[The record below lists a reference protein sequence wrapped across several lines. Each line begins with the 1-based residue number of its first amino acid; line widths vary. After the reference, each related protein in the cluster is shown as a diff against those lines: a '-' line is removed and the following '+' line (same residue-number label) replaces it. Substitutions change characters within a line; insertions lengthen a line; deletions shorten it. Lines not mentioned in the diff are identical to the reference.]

1 MTKRTARK
9 HMLRLSVRELIA
21 YTLRSGDLD
30 MTTFG
35 LSGPIDAI
43 HAHQVIQKS
52 RPQEYSTEITV
63 RHRMETDNFVLDIS
77 GRIDG
82 VYTYLDRV
90 IIDEIKTTRK
100 DLPSLIQQEDVYH
113 WGQAKCYAY
122 IYGKQND
129 LEMIDV
135 QLTYYHLGQ
144 NEKREV
150 RRSFRIDELEEF
162 FNALISQY
170 LEWAR
175 MIVSWTDTRNA
186 SIERLA
192 FPFETFRPGQ
202 EQMLANTE
210 AIIEQCGQL
219 LVQAPTGIGKTM
231 AVLVPSIKTITKG
244 HISQIFYLTARTTGR
259 QAAEA
264 TLDILRERGLKLKSL
279 SLTAK
284 EKMCLNTDKV
294 CNPDDC
300 PYARGHFDRVNSALH
315 DAFTHDRFTRDLI
328 INLAKKH
335 VVCPFEFALELS
347 FWVECVICDYNYVFD
362 PDVYLR
368 RFFEDGS
375 TDYVLL
381 VDEAHNLVE
390 RAREMYSAELSMHE
404 IQKLRSEL
412 RNKLRKV
419 YSVLGKINTW
429 MIKKRML
436 CEQEQKP
443 IAERESPFDLCSLLK
458 RFTKLSEEWLLLNQ
472 PTLFRVQ
479 LMDMYFRVRTFLKT
493 ADRYDRNYAT
503 CYAHTGGDLCVK
515 LFCIDPACYLRET
528 LEKFRAAI
536 FFSGTLNPMQYF
548 IESLGCDD
556 RAATLTL
563 PSPFEQDRLCVM
575 VASRVSTLFKHRTY
589 TQSAVAN
596 AIYSLVDAKK
606 GNYLVFFPSYEY
618 LKMIYD
624 MFHLLRPDITT
635 IVQSSH
641 MSEHDRERFLTE
653 FSKTEGNHLV
663 GFAVMGGVFAESIDL
678 IGERLTGAVIVSVGM
693 PAISLERELI
703 RDYFN
708 EIDGCGFAFAYQFP
722 GMIKVLQAAGR
733 VIRSE
738 TDRGVILLIDT
749 RFVRDPYRSLLP
761 QEWSIRDVAHEKAI
775 SKILEEFWH

>member
-1 MTKRTARK
+1 MTKRITRR
-9 HMLRLSVRELIA
+9 HILRLSVRELIA

-35 LSGPIDAI
+35 LSSPLDAI
-43 HAHQVIQKS
+43 HAHQMIQKS
-52 RPQEYSTEITV
+52 RPREYSREV
-63 RHRMETDNFVLDIS
+63 HVCHRIETDYFVLDLS

-82 VYTYLDRV
+82 VYIYPDRV

-100 DLPSLIQQEDVYH
+100 DLNILVQQDDRYH

-122 IYGKQND
+122 IYANQNY
-129 LEMIDV
+129 LEKIDV

-144 NEKREV
+144 HEKREV
-150 RRSFRIDELEEF
+150 LRSFVIDELEQF
-162 FNALISQY
+162 FNALVSQY
-170 LEWAR
+170 VEWAR
-175 MIVSWTDTRNA
+175 MIISWTDSRNA
-186 SIERLA
+186 SIEKLE
-192 FPFETFRPGQ
+192 FPFETFRLGQ
-202 EQMLANTE
+202 EQMLENTE
-210 AIIEQCGQL
+210 AAIQQRGQL

-231 AVLVPSIKTITKG
+231 AVLVPSIKAIAQG

-264 TLDILRERGLKLKSL
+264 TLEILRARGLKLKSL

-300 PYARGHFDRVNSALH
+300 KYARGHFDRVNSALH
-315 DAFTHDRFTRDLI
+315 DAFTRDSFSRDMV
-328 INLAKKH
+328 INLAERYR
-335 VVCPFEFALELS
+335 VCPFEFALELS
-347 FWVECVICDYNYVFD
+347 LWVECIICDYNYVFD

-368 RFFEDGS
+368 RFFEDGKE
-375 TDYVLL
+375 DYVLL
-381 VDEAHNLVE
+381 VDEAHNLID
-390 RAREMYSAELSMHE
+390 RAREMYSVELSMHQ
-404 IQKLRSEL
+404 IQKLRGEL
-412 RNKLRKV
+412 KNKLRKV

-429 MIKKRML
+429 MMKKRTL

-443 IAERESPFDLCSLLK
+443 IAEREPPLDVCSLLK
-458 RFTKLSEEWLLLNQ
+458 RLTKLSEEWLLLNQ
-472 PTLFRVQ
+472 PTQFRTQ
-479 LMDMYFRVRTFLKT
+479 LMDMYFRARTFLRT

-503 CYAHTGGDLCVK
+503 CYACTGRDLCVK
-515 LFCIDPACYLRET
+515 LFCIDPARYLRET
-528 LEKFRAAI
+528 LEKFRSAI

-556 RAATLTL
+556 TAATLTL

-575 VASRVSTLFKHRTY
+575 VASRVSTLFRHRAY
-589 TQSAVAN
+589 TQSAAAN
-596 AIYSLVDAKK
+596 AICSLVDAKK

-618 LKMIYD
+618 MKMIYD

-635 IVQSSH
+635 LVQSSH
-641 MSEHDRERFLTE
+641 MSEQDREQFLRE
-653 FSKTEGNHLV
+653 FDQTKGNHLV

-678 IGERLTGAVIVSVGM
+678 IGERLTGAVIVGVGM
-693 PAISLERELI
+693 PGISLERELM
-703 RDYFN
+703 RNYFD
-708 EIDGCGFAFAYQFP
+708 EIDGRGFAFAYQFP

-761 QEWSIRDVAHEKAI
+761 KEWSIKDVTHEKAI
-775 SKILEEFWH
+775 GKILEEFWH

>member
-1 MTKRTARK
+1 
-9 HMLRLSVRELIA
+9 MLRLSVRELIA

-35 LSGPIDAI
+35 LSSPIDAI
-43 HAHQVIQKS
+43 HAHQAIQKS
-52 RPQEYSTEITV
+52 RPKDYSTEVTV
-63 RHRMETDNFVLDIS
+63 RHRVETNHFVLEVS

-82 VYTYLDRV
+82 VYIYPDRV

-100 DLPSLIQQEDVYH
+100 DLTPLVQQEDGYH

-122 IYGKQND
+122 IYAKQNN

-150 RRSFRIDELEEF
+150 RRSFEIDELEEF
-162 FNALISQY
+162 FNALVSQY

-186 SIERLA
+186 SMKKLK

-202 EQMLANTE
+202 EQMFANTE
-210 AIIEQCGQL
+210 AIIEQRGQL

-231 AVLVPSIKTITKG
+231 AVLVPSIKAIAQG
-244 HISQIFYLTARTTGR
+244 HTSQIFYLTARTTGR

-300 PYARGHFDRVNSALH
+300 RYARGHFDRVNSALH
-315 DAFTHDRFTRDLI
+315 DAFTHDSFTRDMI
-328 INLAKKH
+328 IHLAKRH
-335 VVCPFEFALELS
+335 MVCPFEFALELS
-347 FWVECVICDYNYVFD
+347 LWVECVICDYNYAFD

-375 TDYVLL
+375 KDYVVL
-381 VDEAHNLVE
+381 VDEAHNLVD
-390 RAREMYSAELSMHE
+390 RAREMYSTELSMHQ

-412 RNKLRKV
+412 KSKLRKV
-419 YSVLGKINTW
+419 YGVLGKINTW
-429 MIKKRML
+429 MIKKRTL

-443 IAERESPFDLCSLLK
+443 IAEREPPLDLCSLLK

-472 PTLFRVQ
+472 PTPFRAQ
-479 LMDMYFRVRTFLKT
+479 LMDMYFEARTFLRT
-493 ADRYDRNYAT
+493 ADRYERNYAT
-503 CYAHTGGDLCVK
+503 CYGYTGRDLCVK
-515 LFCIDPACYLRET
+515 LFCIDPSRYLRET
-528 LEKFRAAI
+528 LEKFRSAI

-548 IESLGCDD
+548 IESFGCDD
-556 RAATLTL
+556 TAATLTL
-563 PSPFEQDRLCVM
+563 PSPFEQDKLCVM
-575 VASRVSTLFKHRTY
+575 VASRVSTLFKHRAY

-596 AIYSLVDAKK
+596 AICALVDAKK

-618 LKMIYD
+618 MKMIYD
-624 MFHLLRPDITT
+624 IFHLCRPGITT
-635 IVQSSH
+635 LVQSSH
-641 MSEHDRERFLTE
+641 MSEHDREQFLRQ
-653 FSKTEGNHLV
+653 FSKTIGNHLV

-678 IGERLTGAVIVSVGM
+678 IGERLTGAVIVGVGM
-693 PAISLERELI
+693 PGISLERELI
-703 RDYFN
+703 RSYFDEMN
-708 EIDGCGFAFAYQFP
+708 ECGFAFAYQFP

-738 TDRGVILLIDT
+738 TDRGAILLIDT

-761 QEWSIRDVAHEKAI
+761 QEWYIQDVTHDKAI
-775 SKILEEFWH
+775 GKILEGFWH